1 MTESTVLAP
10 TINASTVAPIAAGG
24 GFISMRPDPAPAIT
38 ARIYIN
44 APQ

>member
-10 TINASTVAPIAAGG
+10 TINESAVAVIAARAD
-24 GFISMRPDPAPAIT
+24 FISMRPYRAPANA
-38 ARIYIN
+38 ARIGIN